1 MLRPAEFK
9 DIKGIRNLL
18 LQVLAVHNA
27 GRPDIFKPVGYKY
40 TEEQLAE
47 IINDNG
53 KPVFVF
59 TDENDKVLGH
69 CFCIINEIMESEA
82 VPHYKSLY
90 IDDLCVDEAHRKQH
104 IGKQLYDYVKRYAQ
118 ENGIYNITL
127 HAWEC
132 NPSAVEFYKNLG
144 LTVQQYTFEEII

>member
-1 MLRPAEFK
+1 MLRPAELK

-47 IINDNG
+47 IINDSG
-53 KPVFVF
+53 KPVFVY